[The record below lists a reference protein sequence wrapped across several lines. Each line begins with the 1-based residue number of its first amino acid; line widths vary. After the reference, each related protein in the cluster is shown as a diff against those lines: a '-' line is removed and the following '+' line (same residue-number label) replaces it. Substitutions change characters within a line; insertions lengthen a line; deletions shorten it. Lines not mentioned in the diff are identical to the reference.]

1 MCTCRKSTFTSVKSK
16 SFSWFLLIALSLVW
30 GSSFILMKRG
40 MDAFSSQEVAA
51 MRISMA
57 FLVLLPVFIRHFRK
71 EYFTHLK
78 ALFLTGIFGNLIP
91 AFLFT
96 AAETQISS
104 GLAGMLNALT
114 PVFTVILSIFW
125 LRIKVSRRQVL
136 SLFAGL
142 LAAVGLMAF
151 DSSQDNSRN
160 ILFGLLVVAATVCY
174 AISVNVIKKYLSTLS
189 SIGTTA
195 WAFTI
200 TGPIAMVYLFLGT
213 DFTHTLS
220 THTMAW
226 PSLGYTAV
234 LAVVGSALSVMAY
247 NSLIKSAGTVFA
259 SSCTYL
265 IPIVA
270 VFWGFLDGE
279 SVNFPQILCVLT
291 IIFSVYLVNRD

>member
-1 MCTCRKSTFTSVKSK
+1 VKSK